1 MLCVAVAGV
10 FVTIPETGAIAPVL
24 GAMVPVG
31 LLAVPWPVAWLGP
44 GGASAMVALLAT
56 LTLDGGWVRPGAIVG
71 GLLAPGLLVVLAL
84 LPRPPRAAVA
94 RPWPPLA
101 LRLAVLQVLVTLG
114 VTRVAGLQE
123 SAVVAVLIAAI
134 VLAGGAIVARLAIT
148 RASLAD
154 RPRSGS
160 S

>member
-1 MLCVAVAGV
+1 
-10 FVTIPETGAIAPVL
+10 
-24 GAMVPVG
+24 
-31 LLAVPWPVAWLGP
+31 
-44 GGASAMVALLAT
+44 
-56 LTLDGGWVRPGAIVG
+56 
-71 GLLAPGLLVVLAL
+71 
-84 LPRPPRAAVA
+84 
-94 RPWPPLA
+94 LA

-123 SAVVAVLIAAI
+123 SAVVAVLIAAV

-148 RASLAD
+148 RASVVD